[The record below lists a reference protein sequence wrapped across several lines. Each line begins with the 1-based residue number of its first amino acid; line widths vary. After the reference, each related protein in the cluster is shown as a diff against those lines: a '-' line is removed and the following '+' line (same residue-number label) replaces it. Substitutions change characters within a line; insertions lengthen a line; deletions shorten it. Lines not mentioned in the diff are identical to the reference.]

1 VRALV
6 RVCLPVFL
14 CAGFH
19 LAAFLLQAVAQD
31 QPLVTQIDVVGA
43 HKVDEAT
50 VRFKLKS
57 RVGDRYSPDA
67 VREDLKGLYS
77 LGFFEDIVVRAD
89 IFEGGL
95 RLTFV
100 LYEKPS
106 IESIKFVGNK
116 KLSTD
121 KIKAKVDLVEGGVI
135 PPGAL
140 AKNVEKIRLYYEE
153 EGYYRA
159 RIEASE
165 ERISPQEVALTFT
178 IVEGD
183 KFDVSDIQIVG
194 NVALT
199 AKEITSKMQTE
210 PLYLFFFGGTL
221 KREELRRDLDR
232 IRLLYL
238 DNGFLDIAVQE
249 PEIQIDDAKKKLKII
264 IKVQEGPQYRIG
276 QFTVSGSKLFPEAE
290 LLAVVQSRPGGVFS
304 REKLQA
310 DVVALT
316 DRYTERGYLFAEINP
331 LTDVHRETSTVDISV
346 EIVEGQQ
353 VYINRIEIQG
363 NARTRDKVIRR
374 EIRLVE
380 GDVFSSSLV
389 QASKQGIQALGYFEE
404 VRFEPKRTPTP
415 DQVNIVV
422 DLKEKPTGSFSIG
435 GGYNSVDGLLAAA
448 SISQTNLFGYGKQM
462 GVTGQYGQN
471 ASRLNFQ
478 YTDPHIQDSNYVGQL
493 RIFAN
498 STDYVSAQGYKE
510 QNYGSSVTVGH
521 NLGWFL
527 FGSVGYLWEWVK
539 IYDLTSSAPELVVQ
553 QAAENGGVSKTSAL
567 IFTLKRDTLD
577 NLFTPTRG
585 LRLEGTFQYAGG
597 FLAPGDDYNN
607 FYLTTFEASYY
618 HPLWWILVGHIRGF
632 IGYGEAFDNT
642 PDLPVQQRFYLGGIN
657 TIRGFKNFTVGPI
670 DPTTGTNEGG
680 NKAFYIQ
687 NEILFPIYDP
697 LRLRGLVFFDTGN
710 AFGELQGFS
719 WNVKYGVGV
728 GIHFNSPLG
737 NIRLEWGFPINR
749 TEQERGQVLYFS
761 AGRLF

>member
-1 VRALV
+1 MRALV
-6 RVCLPVFL
+6 RVCLPVLL

-19 LAAFLLQAVAQD
+19 LAAFPLQAVAQD

-57 RVGDRYSPDA
+57 RVGDRYSPDM
-67 VREDLKGLYS
+67 VREDLKALYS

-116 KLSTD
+116 KLATD
-121 KIKAKVDLVEGGVI
+121 KVKAKVDLVEGGVI

-159 RIEASE
+159 RIEATE
-165 ERISPQEVALTFT
+165 ERLSPQEVAVTFT
-178 IVEGD
+178 ITEGD
-183 KFDVSDIQIVG
+183 KFDVSDIQVVG

-199 AKEITSKMQTE
+199 AKQITSKMQTE

-221 KREELRRDLDR
+221 KREELRRDMDR

-238 DNGFLDIAVQE
+238 DNGFLDIAVEE
-249 PEIQIDDAKKKLKII
+249 PEIQIDDAKRRLKIVI
-264 IKVQEGPQYRIG
+264 RVQEGPQYHI
-276 QFTVSGSKLFPEAE
+276 QQLTVSGNKLFPTAE
-290 LLAVVQSRPGGVFS
+290 LMGVLKSRAGGVFS

-310 DVVALT
+310 DVVAIT
-316 DRYTERGYLFAEINP
+316 DRYTEAGYLFVEVNP
-331 LTDVHRETSTVDISV
+331 LTDVHRETSAVDVSI
-346 EIVEGQQ
+346 EIVEGPQ
-353 VYINRIEIQG
+353 VYVNRVEIQG
-363 NARTRDKVIRR
+363 NARTRDQVIRR
-374 EIRLVE
+374 EIRLTE
-380 GDVFSSSLV
+380 GDVFRSSQV
-389 QASKQGIQALGYFEE
+389 QVSKMNLEALGYFEE
-404 VRFEPKRTPTP
+404 VRFDPKRTPTP
-415 DQVNIVV
+415 DRVNVVV

-435 GGYNSVDGLLAAA
+435 GGYSSVDGLLAAA
-448 SISQTNLFGYGKQM
+448 SISQTNLFGYGKSIAI
-462 GVTGQYGQN
+462 TGQYGQN
-471 ASRLNFQ
+471 ASRLNFV
-478 YTDPHIQDSNYVGQL
+478 YLDPHIWDSNYWGQT

-498 STDYVSAQGYKE
+498 STDYVSSQGYK
-510 QNYGSSVTVGH
+510 QQDYGFSPTLGH
-521 NLGWFL
+521 PLGL
-527 FGSVGYLWEWVK
+527 ALTGSVSYLWENIK
-539 IYDLTSSAPELVVQ
+539 IYDLATFAPPLVVQ
-553 QAAENGGVSKTSAL
+553 QAAIDGGVSKTSAV
-567 IFTLKRDTLD
+567 IFALKRDTLD
-577 NLFTPTRG
+577 NVYTPTRG
-585 LRLEGTFQYAGG
+585 LRLEGTFEYAGG
-597 FLAPGDDYNN
+597 FLSLGNDYNN
-607 FYLTTFEASYY
+607 FYLATAEASYY
-618 HPLWWILVGHIRGF
+618 HPLWWVLVGHVHGF
-632 IGYGEAFDNT
+632 IGYGEAFSTT
-642 PDLPVQQRFYLGGIN
+642 PVLPVQQRFYLGGIN
-657 TIRGFKNFTVGPI
+657 TIRGYKNFTVGP
-670 DPTTGTNEGG
+670 TVNGTNEGG

-687 NEILFPIYDP
+687 NEVLFPIYEP

-710 AFGELQGFS
+710 AFGEFQDFS

-749 TEQERGQVLYFS
+749 TEQEKGQVLYFS